1 MPPFVVAV
9 KVTGVPGVSTV
20 DVKLVVS
27 ASGLI
32 VIADDADATFALKSV
47 TFTLTV

>member
-1 MPPFVVAV
+1 MPPLVVAV
-9 KVTGVPGVSTV
+9 NVTGVPGVRVV
-20 DVKLVVS
+20 DVKLVVN

-32 VIADDADATFALKSV
+32 VIEDDADAILALKSV